1 MSKKGENIYKRKDNR
16 WEARY
21 IKTYASDGSAKYG
34 YCYGKTYKE
43 VKEKATKAKSQL
55 LFGQPQDTNTGKKQL
70 SYYCDEWL
78 YLKRHH
84 IKESSYVKYY
94 NVIENHIKPCLGD
107 CTIQS
112 INAVAIE
119 KFSQNLLGDE
129 HLSPKTV
136 KDILTVLHSI
146 FIYKIITYIVVMLI
160 MISIT
165 TVMIVLIFK
174 FSSLEMT
181 KWLAAIIPL
190 MISFLTVFIV
200 IPKIITNYLFDKD
213 EENHMLELLKV
224 LIEHDRR

>member
-1 MSKKGENIYKRKDNR
+1 MNTASLELDKIKIIDLAENIDPHKSIENDKDL
-16 WEARY
+16 WEERSKLYNAILADYQKSIRD
-21 IKTYASDGSAKYG
+21 TLSAK
-34 YCYGKTYKE
+34 
-43 VKEKATKAKSQL
+43 
-55 LFGQPQDTNTGKKQL
+55 
-70 SYYCDEWL
+70 
-78 YLKRHH
+78 
-84 IKESSYVKYY
+84 
-94 NVIENHIKPCLGD
+94 
-107 CTIQS
+107 
-112 INAVAIE
+112 
-119 KFSQNLLGDE
+119 KF
-129 HLSPKTV
+129 
-136 KDILTVLHSI
+136 
-146 FIYKIITYIVVMLI
+146 YKIITYIVVMLI

>member
-1 MSKKGENIYKRKDNR
+1 MNTASLELDKIKIIDLAENIDPNKSIENDKDL
-16 WEARY
+16 WEERSKLYNAILADYQKSIRD
-21 IKTYASDGSAKYG
+21 TLSAK
-34 YCYGKTYKE
+34 
-43 VKEKATKAKSQL
+43 
-55 LFGQPQDTNTGKKQL
+55 
-70 SYYCDEWL
+70 
-78 YLKRHH
+78 
-84 IKESSYVKYY
+84 
-94 NVIENHIKPCLGD
+94 
-107 CTIQS
+107 
-112 INAVAIE
+112 
-119 KFSQNLLGDE
+119 KF
-129 HLSPKTV
+129 
-136 KDILTVLHSI
+136 
-146 FIYKIITYIVVMLI
+146 YKIITYIVVMLI